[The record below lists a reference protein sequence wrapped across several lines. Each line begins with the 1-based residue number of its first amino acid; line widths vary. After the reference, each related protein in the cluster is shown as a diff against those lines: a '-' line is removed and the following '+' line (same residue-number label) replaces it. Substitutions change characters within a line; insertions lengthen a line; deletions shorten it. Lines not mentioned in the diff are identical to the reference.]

1 MDRPNVII
9 FKTPHRLA
17 ESAVELIVRTGR
29 EAIDQRGRFLLVL
42 AGGSTPEKTYELLAE
57 PQRASALDWT
67 KTYVFFDD
75 ERLVPPDDPRSN
87 YRMARR
93 TLLERVPLPASQV
106 FPIATAG
113 MTAAQAAA
121 AYVTQLAR
129 FFPEAT
135 GPSLPR
141 FDLILLGL
149 GEDGHTASLFPGAAA
164 LQVQDAWVAGT
175 PPGRLPPPVDRVTLT
190 YPVLNAARQVAFLV
204 AGQGKASVVRAV
216 IEGEKGDCPPLC
228 DPLCDWRRY
237 PAAGIRPTDGTLTWL
252 LDEAAARELSA
263 VQEEK
268 GKRMEEPVSPGG
280 HAGSEDSPDLCKA
293 PEQRVTVAIFLAPSI
308 LAADFARLGQQVLEA
323 EQAGAS
329 RIHVDVMDGRFVPN
343 LSLGPAVVA
352 SLRPVTRLPLE
363 VHLMVERPESFLE
376 AFAKAGADTL
386 IVQQESTVHLHRA
399 VQQVKSLG
407 KRAGVALNPATPAML
422 LEEILPYLDL
432 VLVMTVNPGFGG
444 QDFIPGTLA
453 KIRQVRQCIDRVQPA
468 CELEVDGGIEPHT
481 AAAVV
486 EAGARVLVAGS
497 AIFRCPEGV
506 AAGMARLRAAAGS
519 GR

>member
-1 MDRPNVII
+1 MDRPNVIVL
-9 FKTPHRLA
+9 KTPDRLA

-42 AGGSTPEKTYELLAE
+42 AGGSTPEKTYALLAE
-57 PQRASALDWT
+57 SQRASALDWT
-67 KTYVFFDD
+67 KTYVFFGD

-87 YRMARR
+87 FGMARR
-93 TLLERVPLPASQV
+93 ALLDRVPLPAAHV
-106 FPIATAG
+106 FAIPTVG
-113 MTAAQAAA
+113 KTAAEAAKAYA
-121 AYVTQLAR
+121 AELAR

-135 GPSLPR
+135 GSSPPR
-141 FDLILLGL
+141 FDLVLLGL
-149 GEDGHTASLFPGAAA
+149 GEDGHTASLFPVAAA
-164 LQVQDAWVAGT
+164 LEVQNAWVAGT

-190 YPVLNAARQVAFLV
+190 YPVLNVARRVALLV
-204 AGQGKASVVRAV
+204 TGQGKAATVWAV
-216 IEGEKGDCPPLC
+216 IGEQAD
-228 DPLCDWRRY
+228 RHRY
-237 PAAGIRPTDGTLTWL
+237 PAAGVRPTGGTLTWL
-252 LDEAAARELSA
+252 LDEAAAGELST

-268 GKRMEEPVSPGG
+268 GEEMEEPVSPGG
-280 HAGSEDSPDLCKA
+280 HAGSGDSPHLCKV
-293 PEQRVTVAIFLAPSI
+293 PGQRASVPFFLAPSI
-308 LAADFARLGQQVLEA
+308 LAADFARLGQQVAEA

-363 VHLMVERPESFLE
+363 VHLMVQRPESFLE

-407 KRAGVALNPATPAML
+407 KRAGVALNPATPAIL

-453 KIRQVRQCIDRVQPA
+453 KIRQVRQWIDLVQPA

-506 AAGMARLRAAAGS
+506 AAGMARIRAAVGGS
-519 GR
+519 Q

>member
-1 MDRPNVII
+1 
-9 FKTPHRLA
+9 
-17 ESAVELIVRTGR
+17 
-29 EAIDQRGRFLLVL
+29 VL
-42 AGGSTPEKTYELLAE
+42 SGGSTPEKAYALLAE
-57 PQRASALDWT
+57 PQRAAALDWT
-67 KTYVFFDD
+67 KTYVFFGD
-75 ERLVPPDDPRSN
+75 ERLVPPEDPRSN
-87 YRMARR
+87 FGMARR
-93 TLLERVPLPASQV
+93 TLLDRVPLPASQV
-106 FPIATAG
+106 FAIPTVG
-113 MTAAQAAA
+113 MTAAEAAKTYA
-121 AYVTQLAR
+121 AELAR

-135 GPSLPR
+135 GSSPPR

-164 LQVQDAWVAGT
+164 LEVQNAWVAGS

-190 YPVLNAARQVAFLV
+190 YPVLNAARRVAMLV
-204 AGQGKASVVRAV
+204 TGQSKAAVVRAV
-216 IEGEKGDCPPLC
+216 IEGEKGDSPHLPERPGGCLAQMGTVPFFHA
-228 DPLCDWRRY
+228 DRQRY
-237 PAAGIRPTDGTLTWL
+237 PAAAVSLTDGTLTWL

-263 VQEEK
+263 TQSGGRVQ
-268 GKRMEEPVSPGG
+268 
-280 HAGSEDSPDLCKA
+280 
-293 PEQRVTVAIFLAPSI
+293 LAPSI

-329 RIHVDVMDGRFVPN
+329 RVHVDVMDGRFVPN
-343 LSLGPAVVA
+343 LALGPAVVA

-363 VHLMVERPESFLE
+363 VHLMVQRPESFLE
-376 AFAKAGADTL
+376 VFAKAGADTL

-407 KRAGVALNPATPAML
+407 KRVGVALNPATPVML

-453 KIRQVRQCIDRVQPA
+453 KIRKIRQWIDRVQPA

-506 AAGMARLRAAAGS
+506 AAGMDRLRATIG
-519 GR
+519 

>member
-1 MDRPNVII
+1 MDRPNVIVLEDAD
-9 FKTPHRLA
+9 RLA
-17 ESAVELIVRTGR
+17 QSAAELIVRTGR

-42 AGGSTPEKTYELLAE
+42 AGGSTPEKAYALLAE

-67 KTYVFFDD
+67 RTYVFFGD
-75 ERLVPPDDPRSN
+75 ERLLPPDDPRSN
-87 YRMARR
+87 FGMARR
-93 TLLERVPLPASQV
+93 ALLDRVPLPASQV
-106 FPIATAG
+106 FAIVTVAV
-113 MTAAQAAA
+113 TAAEAAEVYA
-121 AYVTQLAR
+121 ARLTR

-135 GPSLPR
+135 GLSPPR
-141 FDLILLGL
+141 FDLVLLGL
-149 GEDGHTASLFPGAAA
+149 GEDGHTASLFPAAAA
-164 LQVQDAWVAGT
+164 LEVQDAWVAGT

-190 YPVLNAARQVAFLV
+190 YPALNAARRVAFLV
-204 AGQGKASVVRAV
+204 AGKNKAAVARAV
-216 IEGEKGDCPPLC
+216 IEGRAE
-228 DPLCDWRRY
+228 RNRY
-237 PAAGIRPTDGTLTWL
+237 PAAGVRPTDGTLAWL
-252 LDEAAARELSA
+252 LDEAAAGELSA
-263 VQEEK
+263 VQEDRELSATQ
-268 GKRMEEPVSPGG
+268 VY
-280 HAGSEDSPDLCKA
+280 
-293 PEQRVTVAIFLAPSI
+293 LAPSI
-308 LAADFARLGQQVLEA
+308 LAADFARLGQQVMEA

-329 RIHVDVMDGRFVPN
+329 RIHVDVMDGWFVPN

-363 VHLMVERPESFLE
+363 VHLMVQRPELFVE

-407 KRAGVALNPATPAML
+407 KRAGVALNPATPAVL

-453 KIRQVRQCIDRVQPA
+453 KIRQVRQWIDRVQPA

-506 AAGMARLRAAAGS
+506 AAGMARLRAF
-519 GR
+519 